1 MDSIVEGL
9 GYYNYSKF
17 WILEP
22 SLFHY
27 RASSRTMGAC
37 PYQQPGNCAAFCIAL
52 PCLASPVSDC
62 SHLQPNSLLL
72 HLASFFYLLTTSVI
86 YRLSIPCLTSH
97 HHPYSR
103 NRATPT
109 PEVLINALDTHCF
122 LCILENHPWPHISP
136 SSPGWRQKDPRAT
149 PDPRGLFL
157 PQNQS
162 LCHVTGRAALAPS
175 TLPGNA
181 V

>member
-1 MDSIVEGL
+1 
-9 GYYNYSKF
+9 
-17 WILEP
+17 
-22 SLFHY
+22 
-27 RASSRTMGAC
+27 MGTC

-52 PCLASPVSDC
+52 PCLASPPRLARFGLIAFTAQFTSSPACEFLLPADNFRYILPSNPVPGFSP
-62 SHLQPNSLLL
+62 SSL
-72 HLASFFYLLTTSVI
+72 F
-86 YRLSIPCLTSH
+86 
-97 HHPYSR
+97 PY
-103 NRATPT
+103 RATPT
-109 PEVLINALDTHCF
+109 PEVLINALDTRCF
-122 LCILENHPWPHISP
+122 LCILEKHPWPHISP
-136 SSPGWRQKDPRAT
+136 SPPGWRQKDPRAT